1 MSWYTDWFLAD
12 ESEAEAVASIG
23 SDEDD
28 SSDFGD
34 WPHLA
39 MKSVGETELMLLRA
53 ILAGRSGIED
63 FHGDALHHDGDEDGE
78 GGTVVCRVLPEF
90 VAELSALTDAR
101 AEQFAVAWCRTENMT
116 DWEPG
121 DAAGLLREMAAFAR
135 RAIRDGR
142 PVLQLLTW

>member
-12 ESEAEAVASIG
+12 ESESRAIASIG

-28 SSDFGD
+28 SSDFDD

-39 MKSVGETELMLLRA
+39 IKSLGETELMLLRA

-63 FHGDALHHDGDEDGE
+63 FHGDTLHHDGDEDGE
-78 GGTVVCRVLPEF
+78 GGVVVYRVLTDF
-90 VAELSALTDAR
+90 VAELAALSDAETER
-101 AEQFAVAWCRTENMT
+101 VAAEWCRTENMA
-116 DWEPG
+116 DWEPSA
-121 DAAGLLREMAAFAR
+121 AAGVLREMAAFAR
-135 RAIRDGR
+135 RSTEEGK